1 MAKNWIAG
9 AVGKKGALRATAK
22 KDGLIKG
29 KEKLSG
35 KDLGKLE
42 KSKSPK
48 TRKRAEL
55 AETLGKM
62 RKGK

>member
-1 MAKNWIAG
+1 MAKKWIAG
-9 AVGKKGALRATAK
+9 AIKDKGSLRKAAA

-35 KDLGKLE
+35 ADLNKLE

-48 TRKRAEL
+48 TRERAEL
-55 AETLGKM
+55 AKTLGKM
-62 RKGK
+62 RKK